1 MAKETFDDDNV
12 NAVRTGE
19 FKGAFETSGTANK
32 DTFDDATN
40 AFPYSNYYNSS
51 SLNKASYGGFKRRV
65 YLGGGDFSIDLD
77 LPKLLPSK
85 YPYNQVKE
93 TLSGHAI
100 EIDDTPGA
108 ERIMI
113 RHKTGTGVE
122 MRPDGTMIMSSTN
135 NTVKITGGDEKVIVE
150 GDGEISYNGNLS
162 LNVTGDFDLKVGGDF
177 NVITSGDH
185 VENIRGAYK
194 QTVERNMQTT
204 VKKNRSEYILGAQTE
219 TILGDRNTITKGLLR
234 NYVEGNIEQ
243 LSGGDMILT
252 AKDTAS
258 ISSPNINIAASSLTA
273 IGDSGTMG
281 GDEIVYYGKT
291 AHIDRVNTTSTH
303 STAMYATTFHGDLD
317 GTASQ
322 ATQAGRAGTA
332 GALGAGGS
340 GGSITDDTTEATNKN
355 TVEPTTAIMSDY
367 LNNSNLGVRQIS
379 IDPGDVIK
387 NQIDKSVDYGGVS
400 SRKLTTAEVRS
411 KLRDPLTIANKKF
424 IGTVISEGILSATYI
439 NAIPPQTGRIVGPET
454 TPKRNR
460 KIIGNNNPA
469 QLQRFT

>member
-1 MAKETFDDDNV
+1 MPKQTYDDKNLNSLNDFEDKVQITNPFDDI
-12 NAVRTGE
+12 A
-19 FKGAFETSGTANK
+19 KSYPSSK
-32 DTFDDATN
+32 
-40 AFPYSNYYNSS
+40 YYNQS
-51 SLNKASYGGFKRRV
+51 SLNKSARGGVTNKVR
-65 YLGGGDFSIDLD
+65 LGGGDFTVDLNLSD
-77 LPKLLPSK
+77 VPSSE

-93 TLSGHAI
+93 TKAGHVI

-108 ERIMI
+108 ERILI
-113 RHKTGTGVE
+113 KHFTGTGVE
-122 MRPDGTMIMSSTN
+122 MRADGTMIMSSTN
-135 NTVKITGGDEKVIVE
+135 NTVKITGGDEKVIIE

-204 VKKNRSEYILGAQTE
+204 VKKNRSEYIIGAQTE

-252 AKDTAS
+252 AKNTAS
-258 ISSPNINIAASSLTA
+258 MSSPNINIAASSLTA

-291 AHIDRVNTTSTH
+291 AHIDRVNSTSTH

-355 TVEPTTAIMSDY
+355 TVEPTTAIMNDY
-367 LNNSNLGVRQIS
+367 LNNSNLGVRQVA

-400 SRKLTTAEVRS
+400 SRKLSTEEVRS
-411 KLRDPLTIANKKF
+411 KLRDPLTVANKKF
-424 IGTVISEGILSATYI
+424 IGTVISEGILSSSYI
-439 NAIPPQTGRIVGPET
+439 NGIPPKTGRTVGPET
-454 TPKRNR
+454 TPRRNK
-460 KIIGNNNPA
+460 KIIGNNNSSI
-469 QLQRFT
+469 LQRFS